1 MEEAKV
7 MHELRH
13 KKLVR
18 LLAVCTKDEPYYI
31 VTEFMVNGALL
42 DFLRNDEGTL
52 VKFSVMIKMAA
63 QIADGMAYLEAKNY
77 IHRDLRA
84 ANILV
89 GKYYDVKVADF
100 GLAKFLD
107 EDCYNRD
114 LDTKFPVKWTA
125 PEAITHQKFS
135 IKSDIWSFGV
145 LLYEIVTYGKH
156 PYPGIQYP
164 HVSCCENDD

>member
-1 MEEAKV
+1 
-7 MHELRH
+7 
-13 KKLVR
+13 
-18 LLAVCTKDEPYYI
+18 
-31 VTEFMVNGALL
+31 
-42 DFLRNDEGTL
+42 
-52 VKFSVMIKMAA
+52 
-63 QIADGMAYLEAKNY
+63 IADGMAYLEAKNY

-156 PYPGIQYP
+156 PYPGMSNREVMQCVPTGYQMSPPSGCPRTYYEIMKQCWTFRASSRPTFEYL
-164 HVSCCENDD
+164 HSCFDDFEVSTQRSYEDADRVT